1 MPKAR
6 SIYKEKVLGL
16 DVDLCHL
23 PRKCKAL
30 VLCPIVHKKNGL
42 FSSQFWSF
50 KRACHWC
57 YNCSVEA
64 VIKDG
69 VTKNMMAGV
78 CAEAR
83 DHKQETK
90 TQVRDLVHT

>member
-30 VLCPIVHKKNGL
+30 VLCPVVHKKLVYSAHSFGVSRGHVIGVITAQL
-42 FSSQFWSF
+42 KLSSKMESQ
-50 KRACHWC
+50 R
-57 YNCSVEA
+57 
-64 VIKDG
+64 
-69 VTKNMMAGV
+69 T
-78 CAEAR
+78 
-83 DHKQETK
+83 
-90 TQVRDLVHT
+90 